1 MTCEDDDEKN
11 GAGMVEKAARQIA
24 PLLASRPARTLTRL
38 LPRGVK
44 KSIVTVLL
52 TVTDALRR

>member
-1 MTCEDDDEKN
+1 MTCEDEDERN

-24 PLLASRPARTLTRL
+24 PLLASRPARTLARL
-38 LPRGVK
+38 LPQGVK
-44 KSIVTVLL
+44 KSIVTLLL

>member
-11 GAGMVEKAARQIA
+11 GAGMVEKAARQIV
-24 PLLASRPARTLTRL
+24 PLLASRPARTLARL
-38 LPRGVK
+38 LPQGVK
-44 KSIVTVLL
+44 RSIVTVLL